1 MAFIWSVNELKGS
14 YYFFLSSDSCKAIVK
29 TSKNKNMELE
39 VRTLLTLLTYVTY
52 LR

>member
-14 YYFFLSSDSCKAIVK
+14 YYFFAIVK

-39 VRTLLTLLTYVTY
+39 LRTL
-52 LR
+52 R